1 MSLRTLLAVVASP
14 AMRMTL
20 SKVSLPLLPEGRRRG
35 RCGLTD
41 LSPAHT
47 SPQVQQ
53 RPLAVPLPAHDV
65 VGIALIG
72 DIALPKTY
80 VAANGVG
87 LSAADG
93 AGGTKWS
100 APSKLLARWWS
111 LVLAMAATSVFFC

>member
-1 MSLRTLLAVVASP
+1 MSLRTLLLAVVSSP

-72 DIALPKTY
+72 DIALPQTY

-100 APSKLLARWWS
+100 APSKLRGWS
-111 LVLAMAATSVFFC
+111 LVLAMAATSVFFFC